1 MRLLLASVL
10 LLALAGVGRAGD
22 TPGAEPP
29 FTGRVT
35 DKSRVCMMQDSFQ
48 PKAGVAQEHDGK
60 TYWFCCP
67 MCLQSF
73 NAEPERYARARDP
86 VSGTMVDKAEAPA
99 YAVDGK
105 VYFFKSEDTLK
116 QFSEHPTHYH

>member
-1 MRLLLASVL
+1 
-10 LLALAGVGRAGD
+10 
-22 TPGAEPP
+22 
-29 FTGRVT
+29 
-35 DKSRVCMMQDSFQ
+35 MMQDSFQ

-105 VYFFKSEDTLK
+105 VYFFTSEDTLK
-116 QFSEHPTHYH
+116 QFSEHPTR